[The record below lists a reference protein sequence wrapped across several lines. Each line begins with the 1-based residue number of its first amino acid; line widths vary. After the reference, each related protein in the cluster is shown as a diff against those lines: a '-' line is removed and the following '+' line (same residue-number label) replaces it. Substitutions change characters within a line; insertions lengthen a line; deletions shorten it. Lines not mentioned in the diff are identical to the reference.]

1 MLQICKNITDFH
13 KKKSMI
19 TGNTIVKGHENNGKL
34 EATLMSKET
43 LSRRT
48 LDRFRRSNP
57 SNHLCWDRN
66 PDKDSFFNVID
77 THNHF
82 RPFGGPPV
90 PFDTYLQ
97 WMKDAGILFSTMFG
111 IGQKIVK
118 KHQSGRFD
126 RFFPWSFFFLFWK
139 CYHILRIP
147 LSR

>member
-1 MLQICKNITDFH
+1 
-13 KKKSMI
+13 MI
-19 TGNTIVKGHENNGKL
+19 TGNTFVKGHENNGRL

-57 SNHLCWDRN
+57 SNHICWDRN

-90 PFDTYLQ
+90 PFDTYFQ

-118 KHQSGRFD
+118 KHQSGRFLMV
-126 RFFPWSFFFLFWK
+126 F
-139 CYHILRIP
+139 CYQNCSDL
-147 LSR
+147 L